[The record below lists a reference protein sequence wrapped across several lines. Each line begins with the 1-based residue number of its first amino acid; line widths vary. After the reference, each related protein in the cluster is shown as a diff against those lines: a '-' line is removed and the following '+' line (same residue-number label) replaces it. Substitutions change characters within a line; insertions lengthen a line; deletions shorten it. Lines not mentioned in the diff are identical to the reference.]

1 MNSRGHPPRGGG
13 VGGEEKA
20 GPGYEA
26 IEMLFTPIPNV
37 HHRSKMRTIDLQSK
51 QSMSQKQSNK

>member
-1 MNSRGHPPRGGG
+1 MRMAQYLNESYHFII
-13 VGGEEKA
+13 GEIWT
-20 GPGYEA
+20 PQYEA